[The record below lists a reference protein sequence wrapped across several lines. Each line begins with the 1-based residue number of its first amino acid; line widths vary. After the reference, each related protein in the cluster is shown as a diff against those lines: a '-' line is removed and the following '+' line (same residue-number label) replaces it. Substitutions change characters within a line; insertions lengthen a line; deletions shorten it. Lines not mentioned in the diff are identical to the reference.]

1 MKRIQ
6 KNRSL
11 FKMFG
16 ESDIK
21 LKIKSLQGIRAKF
34 FTAFICS
41 IMLATVSI
49 IAFQIVVG
57 NIYSQV
63 TGLEEKYSLLYLIAF
78 LTFTTIY
85 FAFMTKTMMK
95 RLSEI
100 NKSVKQI
107 SSGNLE
113 IHIPISKNDEIGEL
127 AANVNRMAKSLKESI
142 ENEKKSQETKN
153 EMISNI
159 SHDLRTPVTSLIG
172 YADLLGNQL
181 HSNREECEQYVSILK
196 RKSYE
201 LKNQVDDLLEYC
213 QINYREIELHKSVVN
228 MKAFIEQIMIDFVPQ
243 LDEADMSFCINSDKE
258 LHVEMDVALMVRL
271 FGNVISNSIMY
282 GKDGKQILIQISKS
296 DMNVEIEIKNFGQCI
311 PNENLP
317 YVFEKFYRGE
327 KSRSS
332 HTGGKGMGLAIAR
345 SIAELHKGDITV
357 CSNEK
362 ETVFTIVLPHYKEL

>member
-6 KNRSL
+6 KSRSL

-34 FTAFICS
+34 FIAFICS

-63 TGLEEKYSLLYLIAF
+63 TGLEEKYSFLYVIAF

-243 LDEADMSFCINSDKE
+243 LDDADMSFCINGDKE

-271 FGNVISNSIMY
+271 FENVISNSIMY
-282 GKDGKQILIQISKS
+282 GKDGKQILVQISKR

-311 PNENLP
+311 RNENLP

-327 KSRSS
+327 KSRSF

-357 CSNEK
+357 RSNEK
-362 ETVFTIVLPHYKEL
+362 ETVFTTFLPHYKEL

>member
-1 MKRIQ
+1 M
-6 KNRSL
+6 
-11 FKMFG
+11 
-16 ESDIK
+16 
-21 LKIKSLQGIRAKF
+21 KIKSLQGIRAKF
-34 FTAFICS
+34 FIAFICS
-41 IMLATVSI
+41 ILLATVSI
-49 IAFQIVVG
+49 ITFQILIG
-57 NIYSQV
+57 NIYGQV
-63 TGLEEKYSLLYLIAF
+63 TELEKKYSFLYLIAF

-142 ENEKKSQETKN
+142 ENEKKSQEMKS

-213 QINYREIELHKSVVN
+213 QINYREIELHKSAVN
-228 MKAFIEQIMIDFVPQ
+228 MKAFIEQIMIGFVPQ
-243 LDEADMSFCINSDKE
+243 LDDADMSFCINGDKE

-271 FGNVISNSIMY
+271 FENVISNSIMY
-282 GKDGKQILIQISKS
+282 GKDGKQILIQICKR

-362 ETVFTIVLPHYKEL
+362 ETVFTIVLPHYQEL

>member
-6 KNRSL
+6 KSRSL

-34 FTAFICS
+34 FIAFICS
-41 IMLATVSI
+41 ILLATVSI
-49 IAFQIVVG
+49 IMFQILIG
-57 NIYSQV
+57 NIYSHV
-63 TGLEEKYSLLYLIAF
+63 TALEEKYSFLYLIAF
-78 LTFTTIY
+78 LIFTTIY

-100 NKSVKQI
+100 NKNVKEI
-107 SSGNLE
+107 SNGNLE

-127 AANVNRMAKSLKESI
+127 ATNVNRMAKSLKESI
-142 ENEKKSQETKN
+142 ENEKKSQEMKN

-243 LDEADMSFCINSDKE
+243 LDNADMSFCINGDKE
-258 LHVEMDVALMVRL
+258 LHVEIDVALMVRL
-271 FGNVISNSIMY
+271 FENVISNSIMY
-282 GKDGKQILIQISKS
+282 GKDGKDILIQVSKR
-296 DMNVEIEIKNFGQCI
+296 DMNAEIEIKNFGQCI
-311 PNENLP
+311 PDENLP

-357 CSNEK
+357 RSNDK
-362 ETVFTIVLPHYKEL
+362 ETVFTIVLPQYKEM

>member
-6 KNRSL
+6 KSRSL

-34 FTAFICS
+34 FIAFICS
-41 IMLATVSI
+41 ILLATVSI
-49 IAFQIVVG
+49 IAFQIVIG
-57 NIYSQV
+57 NIYSHV
-63 TGLEEKYSLLYLIAF
+63 TALEEKYSFLYLIAF
-78 LTFTTIY
+78 LIFTTIY

-100 NKSVKQI
+100 NKSVKEI
-107 SSGNLE
+107 SSGNFE

-127 AANVNRMAKSLKESI
+127 AANVNRMAKNLKESI
-142 ENEKKSQETKN
+142 ENEKKSQEMKN

-181 HSNREECEQYVSILK
+181 HSNGEECEQYVSILK

-201 LKNQVDDLLEYC
+201 LKNQVNGLLEYC

-243 LDEADMSFCINSDKE
+243 LDDADMSFCIKGDKE
-258 LHVEMDVALMVRL
+258 LHVEIDVALMVRL
-271 FGNVISNSIMY
+271 FENVISNSIMY
-282 GKDGKQILIQISKS
+282 GKDGKEILIQVSKR
-296 DMNVEIEIKNFGQCI
+296 DMNVEVEITNFGQCI
-311 PNENLP
+311 PKENLT

-357 CSNEK
+357 RSNDK
-362 ETVFTIVLPHYKEL
+362 ETVFTIVLPQYKEM

>member
-1 MKRIQ
+1 MKV
-6 KNRSL
+6 
-11 FKMFG
+11 
-16 ESDIK
+16 
-21 LKIKSLQGIRAKF
+21 KSLQGIRAKF
-34 FTAFICS
+34 FIAFICS
-41 IMLATVSI
+41 ILLATVSI

-57 NIYSQV
+57 NIYSHV
-63 TGLEEKYSLLYLIAF
+63 TALEEKYSLLYLIAF
-78 LTFTTIY
+78 LIFTTIY

-100 NKSVKQI
+100 NKNLKEI
-107 SSGNLE
+107 SNGNLK
-113 IHIPISKNDEIGEL
+113 IHIPISKNDEIDEL
-127 AANVNRMAKSLKESI
+127 ATNVNRMAKSLKESI
-142 ENEKKSQETKN
+142 ENEKKSQEMKN

-172 YADLLGNQL
+172 YVDLLGNQL

-213 QINYREIELHKSVVN
+213 QINYREIELHKSVAN

-243 LDEADMSFCINSDKE
+243 LDDADMSFCINGDKE

-271 FGNVISNSIMY
+271 FENVISNSIMY
-282 GKDGKQILIQISKS
+282 GKDGKQILIQISKR

-357 CSNEK
+357 RSNDK
-362 ETVFTIVLPHYKEL
+362 ETVFTIVLSQYKEM

>member
-6 KNRSL
+6 KSRSL

-21 LKIKSLQGIRAKF
+21 LTIKSLQGIRAKF
-34 FTAFICS
+34 FIAFICS
-41 IMLATVSI
+41 ILLATVSI
-49 IAFQIVVG
+49 IAFQIVIG
-57 NIYSQV
+57 NIYSHV
-63 TGLEEKYSLLYLIAF
+63 TALEEKYSFVYLIAF
-78 LTFTTIY
+78 LIFTTIY

-100 NKSVKQI
+100 NKNVKEI
-107 SSGNLE
+107 SNGNFE

-127 AANVNRMAKSLKESI
+127 ATNVNCMAKSLKESI
-142 ENEKKSQETKN
+142 ENEKKSQEMKN

-181 HSNREECEQYVSILK
+181 HSNGEECEQYVSILK

-228 MKAFIEQIMIDFVPQ
+228 MKAFIEQIMIDFVPL
-243 LDEADMSFCINSDKE
+243 LDDADMSFCINGDKE

-271 FGNVISNSIMY
+271 FENVISNSIMY
-282 GKDGKQILIQISKS
+282 GKDGKEILIQVFKR
-296 DMNVEIEIKNFGQCI
+296 DMNVKIEIKNFGQCI
-311 PNENLP
+311 PDENLP

-327 KSRSS
+327 KSRNS

-345 SIAELHKGDITV
+345 SIAELHRGDITV
-357 CSNEK
+357 RSNDK
-362 ETVFTIVLPHYKEL
+362 ETVFTIVLPQYKEI

>member
-1 MKRIQ
+1 
-6 KNRSL
+6 
-11 FKMFG
+11 MFG

-21 LKIKSLQGIRAKF
+21 LKIKSLQGIRTKF
-34 FTAFICS
+34 FIAFICS
-41 IMLATVSI
+41 ILLATVSI

-57 NIYSQV
+57 NIYSHV
-63 TGLEEKYSLLYLIAF
+63 TALEEKYSLLYLMAF

-100 NKSVKQI
+100 NKNVKEI
-107 SSGNLE
+107 SNGNLE

-127 AANVNRMAKSLKESI
+127 ATNVNRMAKSLRESI
-142 ENEKKSQETKN
+142 ENEKKSQEMKN

-181 HSNREECEQYVSILK
+181 HSNGEECEQYVSILK

-228 MKAFIEQIMIDFVPQ
+228 MKAFIEQIMIDFVPL
-243 LDEADMSFCINSDKE
+243 LDDADMSFGINGDKE

-271 FGNVISNSIMY
+271 FENVISNSIMY
-282 GKDGKQILIQISKS
+282 GKDGKQILIQVSKR
-296 DMNVEIEIKNFGQCI
+296 DMNVEIEIENFGQCI
-311 PNENLP
+311 PNEDLP

-357 CSNEK
+357 RSNDK
-362 ETVFTIVLPHYKEL
+362 ETVFIIVLPKYKEM